1 MSEHTVA
8 AFDEELGELAV
19 RVAQM
24 GGLVEKALT
33 EAVLALDRADEDLAR
48 RVIEADGRVDELERD
63 IEERAVRMI
72 ARRQPM
78 AGDLREIMTAIKI
91 ASDLERI
98 GDLAKNIAKRSL
110 AVHGQAGVHQAVRG
124 IDRMSRMALEQ
135 LRGVLDAYA
144 QRDVETALEVWRQD
158 ADLDAMYTSIFRELL
173 TYMMED
179 PRAISFATH
188 LLFAA
193 KNVERIGDH
202 TTNIAEMIYLSRQ
215 GRTAARGTSEEGR
228 LHLRSGIRRHE
239 VLRRSGCVAEGD
251 VDLHRR

>member
-8 AFDEELGELAV
+8 AFDEELSELAV

-24 GGLVEKALT
+24 GGLAEKALT
-33 EAVLALDRADEDLAR
+33 EAVLALERGDEDLAR
-48 RVIEADGRVDELERD
+48 RVIAADAHVDDLERE

-91 ASDLERI
+91 SSDLERI

-110 AVHGQAGVHQAVRG
+110 AVHGQAGVRQAVRG

-135 LRGVLDAYA
+135 LRGALDAYA
-144 QRDVETALEVWRQD
+144 QRDVETALDVWRQD

-193 KNVERIGDH
+193 KNIERIGDH
-202 TTNIAEMIYLSRQ
+202 TTNVAEMIYYLVRGELLRDARPKKDISTSAIA
-215 GRTAARGTSEEGR
+215 GLAAEDG
-228 LHLRSGIRRHE
+228 
-239 VLRRSGCVAEGD
+239 
-251 VDLHRR
+251 

>member
-33 EAVLALDRADEDLAR
+33 EAVLALERADEDRAR

-72 ARRQPM
+72 AKRQPM

-110 AVHGQAGVHQAVRG
+110 AVHGQAGVRQAARG

-144 QRDVETALEVWRQD
+144 QRDVETALDVWRQD

-193 KNVERIGDH
+193 KNIERIGDH
-202 TTNIAEMIYLSRQ
+202 TTNVAEMIYYLVRGELLRDVRPKKDNSTSAIA
-215 GRTAARGTSEEGR
+215 GLAAEDG
-228 LHLRSGIRRHE
+228 
-239 VLRRSGCVAEGD
+239 
-251 VDLHRR
+251 

>member
-1 MSEHTVA
+1 
-8 AFDEELGELAV
+8 
-19 RVAQM
+19 
-24 GGLVEKALT
+24 
-33 EAVLALDRADEDLAR
+33 
-48 RVIEADGRVDELERD
+48 
-63 IEERAVRMI
+63 VRMI

-91 ASDLERI
+91 SSDLERI

-110 AVHGQAGVHQAVRG
+110 AVHGQAGVRQAVRG

-135 LRGVLDAYA
+135 LRGALDAYA
-144 QRDVETALEVWRQD
+144 QRDVETALDVWRQD

-193 KNVERIGDH
+193 KNIERIGDH
-202 TTNIAEMIYLSRQ
+202 TTNVAEMIYYLVRGELLRDARPKKDISTSAIA
-215 GRTAARGTSEEGR
+215 GLAAEDG
-228 LHLRSGIRRHE
+228 
-239 VLRRSGCVAEGD
+239 
-251 VDLHRR
+251 

>member
-33 EAVLALDRADEDLAR
+33 EAVLALVHADEDRAR

-63 IEERAVRMI
+63 IEERAVRTI
-72 ARRQPM
+72 AKRQPM
-78 AGDLREIMTAIKI
+78 ASDLREIMTAIKI

-110 AVHGQAGVHQAVRG
+110 AVHGQIGVRQAARG

-144 QRDVETALEVWRQD
+144 QRDEETALDVWRKD

-193 KNVERIGDH
+193 KNIERIGDH
-202 TTNIAEMIYLSRQ
+202 TTNVAEMIYYLVEGELLRDVRPKNDSSISAIA
-215 GRTAARGTSEEGR
+215 GLAARDG
-228 LHLRSGIRRHE
+228 
-239 VLRRSGCVAEGD
+239 
-251 VDLHRR
+251 

>member
-1 MSEHTVA
+1 
-8 AFDEELGELAV
+8 
-19 RVAQM
+19 
-24 GGLVEKALT
+24 
-33 EAVLALDRADEDLAR
+33 
-48 RVIEADGRVDELERD
+48 
-63 IEERAVRMI
+63 
-72 ARRQPM
+72 M

-202 TTNIAEMIYLSRQ
+202 TTNIAEMIYYLVRGELLREARPKKDSSISAAWWRESTSR
-215 GRTAARGTSEEGR
+215 RGTPCSRAVPGR
-228 LHLRSGIRRHE
+228 STGCWSSRPKRRAASS
-239 VLRRSGCVAEGD
+239 R
-251 VDLHRR
+251 

>member
-8 AFDEELGELAV
+8 AFDAELGELAV

-48 RVIEADGRVDELERD
+48 AVIEADGRVDDLERD

-110 AVHGQAGVHQAVRG
+110 AGHGQAGVHQAVRG

-144 QRDVETALEVWRQD
+144 QRDVDTALEVWRQD

-179 PRAISFATH
+179 PRAITFATH

-202 TTNIAEMIYLSRQ
+202 TTNIAEMIYFLVR
-215 GRTAARGTSEEGR
+215 GELLREARPKKDGSISPDPGYAM
-228 LHLRSGIRRHE
+228 HDG
-239 VLRRSGCVAEGD
+239 
-251 VDLHRR
+251 

>member
-1 MSEHTVA
+1 MSEHIVG
-8 AFDEELGELAV
+8 AFDEELGEIAV

-24 GGLVEKALT
+24 GGLAEKLLT
-33 EAVLALDRADEDLAR
+33 EAVLALERADEDLAR
-48 RVIEADGRVDELERD
+48 QVIANDERIDRLERE
-63 IEERAVRMI
+63 IEERAVNMI

-110 AVHGQAGVHQAVRG
+110 AVHGQSGMRQAVRG

-135 LRGVLDAYA
+135 LRHVLDAYA
-144 QRDVETALEVWRQD
+144 QRDVEAALEVWRQD

-202 TTNIAEMIYLSRQ
+202 TTNVAEMIYYLIQ
-215 GRTAARGTSEEGR
+215 GELLRETRPKKDTSISVVPGTTAPDRSDAA
-228 LHLRSGIRRHE
+228 LLRAIGSG
-239 VLRRSGCVAEGD
+239 GGG
-251 VDLHRR
+251 

>member
-8 AFDEELGELAV
+8 AFDEELSELAV

-48 RVIEADGRVDELERD
+48 RVIEADGRVDELERE
-63 IEERAVRMI
+63 IEERAVRTI
-72 ARRQPM
+72 AKRQPM

-110 AVHGQAGVHQAVRG
+110 AVHGQAGVRQAARG

-144 QRDVETALEVWRQD
+144 HRDVEAALDVWRQD

-193 KNVERIGDH
+193 KNIERIGDH
-202 TTNIAEMIYLSRQ
+202 TTNVAEMIYYLVRGELLRDVRPKKDSSTSAIA
-215 GRTAARGTSEEGR
+215 GLAAEDG
-228 LHLRSGIRRHE
+228 
-239 VLRRSGCVAEGD
+239 
-251 VDLHRR
+251 

>member
-8 AFDEELGELAV
+8 AFDEELGELSV

-33 EAVLALDRADEDLAR
+33 EAVLALVHADEDRAR
-48 RVIEADGRVDELERD
+48 RVIEADGRVDDLERD
-63 IEERAVRMI
+63 IEERAVRTI

-110 AVHGQAGVHQAVRG
+110 AVHGQAGVRQAARG

-144 QRDVETALEVWRQD
+144 QRDVETALDVWRQD

-193 KNVERIGDH
+193 KNIERIGDH
-202 TTNIAEMIYLSRQ
+202 TTNVAEMIHYLVRGELLRDVRPKNDSSISAIA
-215 GRTAARGTSEEGR
+215 GLAA
-228 LHLRSGIRRHE
+228 
-239 VLRRSGCVAEGD
+239 GD
-251 VDLHRR
+251 G

>member
-8 AFDEELGELAV
+8 AFDEELGELAI

-48 RVIEADGRVDELERD
+48 RVIEADGRVDDLERD

-72 ARRQPM
+72 AKRQPM
-78 AGDLREIMTAIKI
+78 ASDLREIMTAIKI

-110 AVHGQAGVHQAVRG
+110 AVHGQAGVHQAARG

-144 QRDVETALEVWRQD
+144 QRDVETALETWRQD

-202 TTNIAEMIYLSRQ
+202 TTNIAEMIYYLVRGELLREARPKKDGSISTNP
-215 GRTAARGTSEEGR
+215 GYAAQDG
-228 LHLRSGIRRHE
+228 
-239 VLRRSGCVAEGD
+239 
-251 VDLHRR
+251 